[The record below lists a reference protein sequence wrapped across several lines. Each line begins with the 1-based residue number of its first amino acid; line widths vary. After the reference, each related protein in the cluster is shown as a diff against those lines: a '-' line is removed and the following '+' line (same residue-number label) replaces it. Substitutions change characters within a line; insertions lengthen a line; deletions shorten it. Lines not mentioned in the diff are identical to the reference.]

1 MLIIITIVLTFFIL
15 FNLFVVARKSR
26 RCKKISNFEEMKKE
40 VDILLV
46 TNINWFKYSSIFI
59 LYFMLMDFFLQVSN
73 VYDIIMNAG
82 GLEWHYFFKTREVMM
97 FRIIVSAISLFA
109 LMLYFI
115 FSTIVKLNIIR
126 KK

>member
-1 MLIIITIVLTFFIL
+1 MLIIITIVLTVFIL
-15 FNLFVVARKSR
+15 FNLFVVARKIR
-26 RCKKISNFEEMKKE
+26 RCKKISNFEEKKKE
-40 VDILLV
+40 VDILLI

-82 GLEWHYFFKTREVMM
+82 GLEWHYFFKTREVMI
-97 FRIIVSAISLFA
+97 FRVIVVSVSLFA
-109 LMLYFI
+109 IILYFL
-115 FSTIVKLNIIR
+115 FFTIIKLHLIR